1 MDQSSKNKTTQLD
14 KDLLIT
20 RGQLGSLLHCG
31 ISSIDS
37 SETYAS
43 IPRIKIGRHTFF
55 LKEDVMNFIMSHRT
69 GGTK

>member
-14 KDLLIT
+14 KDLLMT
-20 RGQLGSLLHCG
+20 RSQLAGVCHCG

-55 LKEDVMNFIMSHRT
+55 LKEDVMNFIMAHRT